1 MMVFGVHGA
10 ALPWAALNCI
20 KPYMFKKIRKT
31 LWGRRDAFLLWPA
44 LAREMLLLACV
55 VGGGWLFVRE
65 AQLTLPDMWEWP
77 RMSIYIAWKDADGW
91 HAGLLLRGLA
101 TTLRIGLW
109 SGVLALLVGGAVGVW
124 TARTKGW
131 RVLPGMALMT
141 LLRNTPP
148 LIVLFLVYFFASE
161 RLLAG
166 LDDVVR
172 NWPVGPRDTVALLF
186 APVGQIDRM
195 AAAVLTLG
203 LYEGAYVSEI
213 VRAGLQSLPR
223 SQWDA
228 AAALGF
234 SRWQRLRLVL
244 GPQAL
249 PLMLPPMA
257 GQCVSIF
264 KDSALASLISVP
276 ELTFQ
281 GMEIMSVSR
290 LPFESWIMVGG
301 LYLVLSLAC
310 VGVFQVWERQLRW
323 RR

>member
-1 MMVFGVHGA
+1 MDRVRSKKRADKGA
-10 ALPWAALNCI
+10 
-20 KPYMFKKIRKT
+20 
-31 LWGRRDAFLLWPA
+31 RRGMGPVV
-44 LAREMLLLACV
+44 AREALLVAGVL
-55 VGGGWLFVRE
+55 VGGYFFMRE
-65 AQLTLPDMWEWP
+65 AQHTLPDMWEWQ
-77 RMSIYIAWKDADGW
+77 RMLAYIAWKDAAGW

-101 TTLRIGLW
+101 TTVRLGVW
-109 SGVLALLVGGAVGVW
+109 SGALALLVGGLVGVW
-124 TARTKGW
+124 TARSKGW
-131 RVLPGMALMT
+131 LALPGMAFMT

-148 LIVLFLVYFFASE
+148 LVLLFLLYFFASE
-161 RLLAG
+161 RLFSG
-166 LDDVVR
+166 LDDWVR
-172 NWPVGPRDTVALLF
+172 GWPAGGRELVPLCF
-186 APVGQIDRM
+186 APVGQVDRM

-234 SRWQRLRLVL
+234 SRWQRLRLIV

-249 PLMLPPMA
+249 PLMLPPLA

-276 ELTFQ
+276 DLTFQ

-290 LPFESWIMVGG
+290 LPFESWILVGG
-301 LYLVLSLAC
+301 LYLLLSLAC
-310 VGVFQVWERQLRW
+310 VGLFQQWQGRLRW
-323 RR
+323 RSKPFS